1 MTDQPTET
9 KVTTTKASTPTSA
22 VAPTKAST
30 KGKRGKAGRPSLD
43 DAQKGGK
50 ASPQIAFR
58 VNSAVRS
65 KAQEVAE
72 KEGLNVSQLGRKALK
87 EYLSKH

>member
-1 MTDQPTET
+1 MTDQPIGTGVDARAQNQDAQT
-9 KVTTTKASTPTSA
+9 K
-22 VAPTKAST
+22 

-43 DAQKGGK
+43 ESQKGGGK

-58 VNSAVRS
+58 VNPAVRK

-87 EYLSKH
+87 EYLAKQ

>member
-9 KVTTTKASTPTSA
+9 SMDERAQNPG
-22 VAPTKAST
+22 APVKP

-43 DAQKGGK
+43 ESQKGGK

-58 VNSAVRS
+58 VNPAVRN
-65 KAQEVAE
+65 KAQQVAE

-87 EYLSKH
+87 EYLAKH

>member
-1 MTDQPTET
+1 MTDQPIET
-9 KVTTTKASTPTSA
+9 GLDERAQNQG
-22 VAPTKAST
+22 APVKP

-43 DAQKGGK
+43 ASQKGGK

-58 VNSAVRS
+58 VNPGVRS

-87 EYLSKH
+87 EYLAKH

>member
-9 KVTTTKASTPTSA
+9 DQDVQASA
-22 VAPTKAST
+22 EAPGE
-30 KGKRGKAGRPSLD
+30 GKRGKAGRPSLD
-43 DAQKGGK
+43 DSQKGGK

-58 VNSAVRS
+58 VNPAIRK

-72 KEGLNVSQLGRKALK
+72 KEELNVSQLSRKALK
-87 EYLSKH
+87 EYLAKH

>member
-1 MTDQPTET
+1 MTDQPTEPNMT
-9 KVTTTKASTPTSA
+9 APTSA
-22 VAPTKAST
+22 NRRRPRRRPRASAARPVGLRSMT
-30 KGKRGKAGRPSLD
+30 HRRAGNPHRR
-43 DAQKGGK
+43 
-50 ASPQIAFR
+50 SPFG
-58 VNSAVRS
+58 STTAVRS

>member
-1 MTDQPTET
+1 MTDQPTEPNMT
-9 KVTTTKASTPTSA
+9 APTSA
-22 VAPTKAST
+22 KAPTKAPT

-43 DAQKGGK
+43 DSQKGGK
-50 ASPQIAFR
+50 SSPQIAFR
-58 VNSAVRS
+58 VNTAVRS
-65 KAQEVAE
+65 KAQEVAQ

>member
-1 MTDQPTET
+1 MTDSPTET
-9 KVTTTKASTPTSA
+9 TPVATSVDGPA
-22 VAPTKAST
+22 

-43 DAQKGGK
+43 SDKGGK

-58 VNSAVRS
+58 VNDAVRS

-72 KEGLNVSQLGRKALK
+72 KEGVNVSQLGRKALK
-87 EYLSKH
+87 EYLAKH

>member
-1 MTDQPTET
+1 MTDQPTEAR
-9 KVTTTKASTPTSA
+9 VTTTKTSTPTS
-22 VAPTKAST
+22 TETST

>member
-9 KVTTTKASTPTSA
+9 NMTAPTSA
-22 VAPTKAST
+22 EATTEATTKTST

-43 DAQKGGK
+43 DSQKSGK
-50 ASPQIAFR
+50 SSPQIAFR

-72 KEGLNVSQLGRKALK
+72 KEGVNVSQLGRKALK